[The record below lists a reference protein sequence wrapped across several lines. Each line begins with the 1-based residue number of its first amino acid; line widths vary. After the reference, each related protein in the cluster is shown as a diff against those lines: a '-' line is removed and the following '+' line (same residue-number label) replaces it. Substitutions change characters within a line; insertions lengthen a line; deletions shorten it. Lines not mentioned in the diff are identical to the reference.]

1 MPNYVKKEVLF
12 VRQVE
17 KTFSYT
23 DKGGFNS
30 DPPIIFLA
38 FSKGDQI
45 FLKGVKPPQTPANRP
60 LHTFL
65 ITQ

>member
-1 MPNYVKKEVLF
+1 LLVTINVQQYSAVSTFYCMPKYVKKVSF

-23 DKGGFNS
+23 DKGGLTAT
-30 DPPIIFLA
+30 PPIIVLA

-45 FLKGVKPPQTPANRP
+45 FLKGG
-60 LHTFL
+60 
-65 ITQ
+65 